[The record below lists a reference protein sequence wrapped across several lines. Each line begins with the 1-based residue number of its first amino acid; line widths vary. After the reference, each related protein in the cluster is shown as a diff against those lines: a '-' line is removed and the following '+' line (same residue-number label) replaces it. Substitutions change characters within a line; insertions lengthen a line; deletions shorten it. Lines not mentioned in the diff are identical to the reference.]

1 MNTKKRIHTVKCCQP
16 VYDKVKDE
24 IKCYIMKAQR
34 LNEKKREYLHMLTQ
48 CDDDQEMICELV
60 KDCQDAI
67 NFNIT
72 KANELSESQ
81 GINFSDI
88 ASIVID
94 NASKCVRHIL
104 NKNIEEMNKTVEMA
118 MTA

>member
-1 MNTKKRIHTVKCCQP
+1 MKIKKRIHTVKHCLP
-16 VYDKVKDE
+16 AYDKVQDE

-34 LNEKKREYLHMLTQ
+34 LNEKKQEYLQLLTQ
-48 CDDDQEMICELV
+48 CGGDQEMMCELV

-67 NFNIT
+67 NFNII
-72 KANELSESQ
+72 KANELSESI
-81 GINFSDI
+81 GIKFSDI
-88 ASIVID
+88 ASTVID